1 MQPNSL
7 IKMISC
13 DLLTSR
19 HHVVQAFTYTCCSE
33 SADARRLVVNTS
45 DSSDS
50 SSLLMQFGIGQIRFQ
65 GNLLLFPSANSS
77 VDSGCQPFNGRLGK
91 LRYLGLALMVASSP
105 VSREIVQLCM
115 SFPSQPITRDPFDFD
130 EHMKETEKKRV
141 PIAYPIL
148 CSHVLTHTTACLVA
162 VTGRARTD
170 DEGPCVDSLIDE
182 CRQFIQLG
190 FIARTAQCL
199 LAKLMPTSGTD
210 VWRRSMQSTLQKMM
224 SQKSTACNNAEDEWI
239 LSCLL
244 ILQALLGRAEEFGP
258 IADSQ
263 KNEAKDIFQ
272 AIESA
277 KLQALEFLRE
287 VSVIVQM
294 LIPNIFAMSQ
304 VCVSSA
310 EPKED
315 STPTLQSFM
324 ILFGIESLTS
334 IVRSS
339 LLKEILALWF
349 REATETS
356 SNHVDSVKIFQEVT
370 WPQAPSTCSNIEHSY
385 TVLAPLLCGSDMLD
399 PDSLCR
405 ISCLPRSYTDL
416 YAELVSLCPDCEQ
429 IALCLICGEVRS

>member
-1 MQPNSL
+1 
-7 IKMISC
+7 
-13 DLLTSR
+13 
-19 HHVVQAFTYTCCSE
+19 
-33 SADARRLVVNTS
+33 
-45 DSSDS
+45 
-50 SSLLMQFGIGQIRFQ
+50 
-65 GNLLLFPSANSS
+65 
-77 VDSGCQPFNGRLGK
+77 
-91 LRYLGLALMVASSP
+91 
-105 VSREIVQLCM
+105 
-115 SFPSQPITRDPFDFD
+115 
-130 EHMKETEKKRV
+130 
-141 PIAYPIL
+141 
-148 CSHVLTHTTACLVA
+148 
-162 VTGRARTD
+162 
-170 DEGPCVDSLIDE
+170 
-182 CRQFIQLG
+182 
-190 FIARTAQCL
+190 
-199 LAKLMPTSGTD
+199 
-210 VWRRSMQSTLQKMM
+210 MQSTLQKMM

-339 LLKEILALWF
+339 LLKEILASWF